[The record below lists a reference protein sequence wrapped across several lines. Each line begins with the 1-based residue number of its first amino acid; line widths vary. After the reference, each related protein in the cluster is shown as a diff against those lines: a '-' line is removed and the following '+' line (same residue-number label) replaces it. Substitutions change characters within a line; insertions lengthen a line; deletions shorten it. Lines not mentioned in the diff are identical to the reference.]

1 MFPAVTPL
9 ETTLSYQF
17 QNSSLL
23 KEAFS
28 HPSLSS
34 EIRPAP
40 PDNQRLE
47 YLGDAVLE
55 LITTDYLFKRFS
67 DLPEGPLTK
76 LRASIVSKPSLA
88 TVASRLG
95 LGEALFMSN
104 GEASSGG
111 RERPSNLADVLEA
124 VIGAIYLDSGLEVAM
139 KVVTSVLQPEFEAL
153 DPQTAQVANSKGRLQ
168 EILQQIT
175 SEAPSYKVVSEEGP
189 PHARIFTS
197 EVNWGGKVL
206 GSGEGPSKKIAETEA
221 ATAALNSGVWR

>member
-1 MFPAVTPL
+1 M
-9 ETTLSYQF
+9 
-17 QNSSLL
+17 
-23 KEAFS
+23 
-28 HPSLSS
+28 

-47 YLGDAVLE
+47 HLE

-67 DLPEGPLTK
+67 DLPEEPLTK

-88 TVASRLG
+88 IVASRLG

-153 DPQTAQVANSKGRLQ
+153 DPQTAEVANSKGRLQ
-168 EILQQIT
+168 EILHQIT

-189 PHARIFTS
+189 PHTRIFTS
-197 EVNWGGKVL
+197 EVNWGGLQRRGTLQKNRRNRGRHRRFEFRCLEVERLVILKVDL
-206 GSGEGPSKKIAETEA
+206 IRFINTALASATRQPRKIRDP
-221 ATAALNSGVWR
+221 L